1 MEFNYKDPFI
11 SKLKN
16 NLNNSSNIYQ
26 NNSMTNIPSINKNVN
41 ELLNDEEL
49 SKKIGRMETILNYY
63 EAKIKNEF
71 NERKLLEERL
81 ESLTLDVYHMKDNL
95 ENMTKLFTENFS
107 KIKNNIIEIVESKNN
122 SMNQLVLESTKRLNT
137 LEDIL
142 LNNNNSNDAIY
153 QQKSLQNFDIIGTNK
168 SVNNSI
174 LISTQRDSSFMKQ
187 NYTSVQNDKYDFLLN
202 KINKLEKAVFK
213 RGSYLGREEEINMGL
228 TKVEHLEKKFE
239 IFLDNFN
246 KDINIIKN
254 NIKQNMDNI
263 DNINSGNNILNE
275 KFDNLYKNFNDTN
288 ININKYNYQ
297 TTLALN
303 ETQKKLD
310 ECTDYFN
317 NAKADIDKKEKDL
330 NEDYII
336 LKQILND
343 KLNEYEKELFDMK
356 NNIDS
361 ENNELKLKLEE
372 KQENYLNLI
381 QKEKDE
387 YLNEAKNIQ
396 NNIVEQCE
404 IIKNENKKI
413 NNNINDMKNSFF
425 HNLNEIEQYF
435 NRKYQTVYKAINL
448 QEN

>member
-153 QQKSLQNFDIIGTNK
+153 QQKSLQNFEIIGTNK

-187 NYTSVQNDKYDFLLN
+187 NYTSVQNDKYDFLFGENTVLCECVRSLSKKRLGKFVGQIEQDDLEEVLKTQEYAYKNAN
-202 KINKLEKAVFK
+202 KI
-213 RGSYLGREEEINMGL
+213 
-228 TKVEHLEKKFE
+228 TKERRV
-239 IFLDNFN
+239 
-246 KDINIIKN
+246 
-254 NIKQNMDNI
+254 
-263 DNINSGNNILNE
+263 NE
-275 KFDNLYKNFNDTN
+275 WF
-288 ININKYNYQ
+288 
-297 TTLALN
+297 
-303 ETQKKLD
+303 
-310 ECTDYFN
+310 
-317 NAKADIDKKEKDL
+317 
-330 NEDYII
+330 
-336 LKQILND
+336 
-343 KLNEYEKELFDMK
+343 
-356 NNIDS
+356 
-361 ENNELKLKLEE
+361 
-372 KQENYLNLI
+372 
-381 QKEKDE
+381 
-387 YLNEAKNIQ
+387 
-396 NNIVEQCE
+396 
-404 IIKNENKKI
+404 
-413 NNNINDMKNSFF
+413 
-425 HNLNEIEQYF
+425 
-435 NRKYQTVYKAINL
+435 
-448 QEN
+448 